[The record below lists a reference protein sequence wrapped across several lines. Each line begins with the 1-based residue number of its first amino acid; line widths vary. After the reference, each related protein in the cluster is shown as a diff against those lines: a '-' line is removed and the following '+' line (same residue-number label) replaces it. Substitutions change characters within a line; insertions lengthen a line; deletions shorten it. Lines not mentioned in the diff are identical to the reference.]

1 MSILTRSEPRYLT
14 RSMASDAGSAWSP
27 HGRVGCGR
35 NPKAEHRKAAPPF
48 FGIPAVV
55 AIYAFLVVTTESHP
69 EARSGG
75 IVTGLG
81 LKLKTLRPEIALV

>member
-1 MSILTRSEPRYLT
+1 
-14 RSMASDAGSAWSP
+14 MASDAGSVVAT
-27 HGRVGCGR
+27 GR
-35 NPKAEHRKAAPPF
+35 NPKAEHRKAALPF